1 MVNVGQCKM
10 AAVSVTRRV
19 TAIRSRVGRI
29 GAALL
34 MSTLGL
40 LSCFTV
46 ATAGSTTA
54 FRYPCPSLGK
64 EQIAQVYLPSGD
76 APEDG
81 WPVLY
86 LLHGLNGTAADWTNL
101 GNVASTLDRLI
112 ATRRIKPLVVVM
124 PEGGSSWYVD
134 SSEVGG
140 PGNYATAIGHDLPDA
155 VENAF
160 PVGTDRL
167 HRAIAGVS
175 MGGYGALRLALKAPE
190 RFAAVAALSPAI
202 WQNVPTVLADAG
214 HSAGDDTSPP
224 PSYFHKIDPDTVT
237 IGVDTPPEGRHFGT
251 AFGTPFDA
259 DRFNAANVFTL
270 LERDVEAKKR
280 LPPIFLSVGDDD
292 SHRLWRGS
300 IAFFETMQMNNRDME
315 FRVTD
320 GDHNWS
326 LWRSTIADALLY
338 IDGRIGRAVVR

>member
-1 MVNVGQCKM
+1 MV
-10 AAVSVTRRV
+10 AVKVTLG
-19 TAIRSRVGRI
+19 APSIGSRFARI
-29 GAALL
+29 GA
-34 MSTLGL
+34 TLTASVVGL
-40 LSCFTV
+40 LACLAV
-46 ATAGSTTA
+46 ATAGTVTA
-54 FRYPCPSLGK
+54 FHYPCPSLGK
-64 EQIAQVYLPSGD
+64 DQVAQVYVPSGE

-86 LLHGLNGTAADWTNL
+86 LLHGLRGSATDWIGL

-112 ATRRIKPLVVVM
+112 AAKRIKPLVVVM

-134 SSEVGG
+134 SADVGG

-155 VENAF
+155 VETAF
-160 PVGTDRL
+160 AVGTDRL

-175 MGGYGALRLALKAPE
+175 MGGYGALRLALQAPE

-202 WQNVPTVLADAG
+202 WQNIPDTDSEPGRSDG
-214 HSAGDDTSPP
+214 HDRAPP
-224 PSYFHKIDPDTVT
+224 PSYFQKLDPDTVT
-237 IGVDTPPEGRHFGT
+237 IGVDAPPEGRHFGT
-251 AFGTPFDA
+251 AFGSPFDPKL
-259 DRFNAANVFTL
+259 FNAANVFTL
-270 LERDVEAKKR
+270 LESDVEAKKR

-326 LWRSTIADALLY
+326 LWRTSIVDAFLY
-338 IDGRIGRAVVR
+338 IDGRIGRAAVR

>member
-1 MVNVGQCKM
+1 MV
-10 AAVSVTRRV
+10 AVRV
-19 TAIRSRVGRI
+19 TQRPSSIGSVAGRS
-29 GAALL
+29 GAALWAAA
-34 MSTLGL
+34 LGL
-40 LSCFTV
+40 LACLTV
-46 ATAGSTTA
+46 ATAGTTTS
-54 FRYPCPSLGK
+54 FRYPCPSLGR
-64 EQIAQVYLPSGD
+64 EQVAQVYVPSGE

-86 LLHGLNGTAADWTNL
+86 LLHGLNGAATDWVNL
-101 GNVASTLDRLI
+101 GNVAATLDRLI
-112 ATRRIKPLVVVM
+112 AARRIKPLVVVM

-134 SSEVGG
+134 SADVGG

-175 MGGYGALRLALKAPE
+175 MGGYGALRLALMAPE

-202 WQNVPTVLADAG
+202 WQNIPIAESDAG
-214 HSAGDDTSPP
+214 HSTGHDRAPP
-224 PSYFHKIDPDTVT
+224 PSYFQKLDPDTVT

-259 DRFNAANVFTL
+259 RRFNSANVFTL
-270 LERDVEAKKR
+270 LESDVEARRR

-300 IAFFETMQMNNRDME
+300 IAFFETMQMSNRDME

-320 GDHNWS
+320 GDHTWS
-326 LWRSTIADALLY
+326 LWRSSIVDALLY
-338 IDGRIGRAVVR
+338 IDGRIGRAAIR